1 MRSDIQGNSI
11 IRDDDMMTTCI
22 NIILYVMIYDI
33 CDDDYNRSS
42 IFE

>member
-22 NIILYVMIYDI
+22 SIICYDIIYVMIIVIVADAVDKI
-33 CDDDYNRSS
+33 
-42 IFE
+42 